1 MDNKT
6 EWVIMDNLTA
16 PTDWFIDNN
25 GTNYYNRS
33 SDGESINLTN
43 FGNITIAINR
53 PASIGLFYWLTLEAL
68 RCLNFYYLGT
78 ILVVGVLGNAFNF
91 FQFLFTRNKLK
102 SPSYYLATLSLAD
115 SVFLLTIFVVWI
127 GHFNVTFFLSPRIVK
142 LFAYIGATSSCLSGS
157 FTFHSIPFFF
167 FTN

>member
-1 MDNKT
+1 MED
-6 EWVIMDNLTA
+6 
-16 PTDWFIDNN
+16 
-25 GTNYYNRS
+25 
-33 SDGESINLTN
+33 SINLLSDSDFNQTVVSLLN
-43 FGNITIAINR
+43 NSIYTAIDNYEFNSTDIFSANTTIAHR
-53 PASIGLFYWLTLEAL
+53 PSVSVLLVFFKILKW
-68 RCLNFYYLGT
+68 LNFYYLGT
-78 ILVVGVLGNAFNF
+78 IVIVGVLGNAFNF

-127 GHFNVTFFLSPRIVK
+127 GHFKIKFFMWRGVVK
-142 LFAYIGATSSCLSGS
+142 FFVYIGATSSCLSGS